1 MGDQKELAGARIY
14 KQDKMFMNRY
24 FTPESGIEG
33 LLTTTNDALHVM
45 VDILIDRELS
55 ESEIWNAIEKGEQ
68 IHLSTI

>member
-1 MGDQKELAGARIY
+1 
-14 KQDKMFMNRY
+14 MFMNRY